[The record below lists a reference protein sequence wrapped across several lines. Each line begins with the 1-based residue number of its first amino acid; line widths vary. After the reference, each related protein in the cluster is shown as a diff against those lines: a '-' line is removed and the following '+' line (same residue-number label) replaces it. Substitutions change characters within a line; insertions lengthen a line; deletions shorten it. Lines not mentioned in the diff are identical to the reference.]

1 MFINKLINA
10 PSKFH
15 VLIWHEIENSF
26 SIATFMYDRCTRSN
40 GSFCFLFCSTCYCE
54 WLVDHQGTGP
64 IGLSNKSTLAFW
76 WLN

>member
-54 WLVDHQGTGP
+54 WL
-64 IGLSNKSTLAFW
+64 
-76 WLN
+76 